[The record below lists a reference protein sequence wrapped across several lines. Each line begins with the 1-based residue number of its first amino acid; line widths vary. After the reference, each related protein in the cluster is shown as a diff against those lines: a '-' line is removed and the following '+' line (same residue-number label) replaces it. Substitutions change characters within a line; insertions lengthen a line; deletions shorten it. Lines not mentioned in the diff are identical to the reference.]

1 MSSRAVPHRGRGP
14 QRVPRDVDGVLVLEM
29 QVPQHVT
36 HAQVRQ
42 LGVVAAEA
50 VVHVT
55 RQCHAPDDA
64 RVPVGEGQ
72 RMQVVLDPIPRVIGR
87 LS

>member
-1 MSSRAVPHRGRGP
+1 MPHRGRSP
-14 QRVPRDVDGVLVLEM
+14 QRVPRDVDGVLVLKV
-29 QVPQHVT
+29 QIPQHVT
-36 HAQVRQ
+36 HAQVRE

-55 RQCHAPDDA
+55 RQCHALDDT
-64 RVPVGEGQ
+64 RVPVSEGQ
-72 RMQVVLDPIPRVIGR
+72 RMEVVLDPVPCVVGR